1 MNAVIELTTAAR
13 VLAQLRAR
21 NAVKDAIRRQG
32 HKPSALTA
40 AEIKS
45 WAELYVSDHPAL
57 REQAL
62 QDARAMILDGLLGKR
77 AQRALAETESVRKGS
92 GNRTL
97 AERKAHNLRTN
108 EQCRT

>member
-45 WAELYVSDHPAL
+45 WAELFVADHPSL
-57 REQAL
+57 REQAMA
-62 QDARAMILDGLLGKR
+62 DARKMILDGLLGRR
-77 AQRALAETESVRKGS
+77 AQRALGAKLTNSAQSKEPCSTSTISVRNLG
-92 GNRTL
+92 
-97 AERKAHNLRTN
+97 AE
-108 EQCRT
+108 